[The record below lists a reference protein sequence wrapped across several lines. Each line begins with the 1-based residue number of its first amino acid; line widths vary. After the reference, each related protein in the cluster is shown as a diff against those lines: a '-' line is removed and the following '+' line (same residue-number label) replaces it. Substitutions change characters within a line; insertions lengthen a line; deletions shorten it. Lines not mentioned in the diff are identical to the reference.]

1 MSRFP
6 RAVIVKGELLLGFS
20 VTMGAGL
27 KMMLALGALGTFGFY
42 LARVSEMTEG
52 AQWGFIGA
60 ILVQSFLFV
69 VIPGKPKKVVVRKR
83 LVEMEAEDEIEEE
96 SRNLPEPVKSD
107 PLDGA
112 TLRERKMAKIRA
124 KEEEEAVDDDEVIQ
138 IDVGDIEE
146 IEDVHIADQYVVEID
161 AESIE
166 ESRIEDTVDER
177 RRRHAEIRQ
186 RIEARRREQMA
197 QVRASAAKMW
207 DDNQDREDLVAVLS
221 DPEHG
226 LTVLE
231 EPASVSPGHP
241 YGSTFIR
248 IDEERVIKVRIP
260 LDEGFR
266 KVETEEPEAL
276 PLPLPG
282 GLPLPVGLPL
292 PGGLPLPLPAGG
304 LPLPPPPMVGTL
316 PPPVLESQSKL
327 AALRNEIDD

>member
-1 MSRFP
+1 
-6 RAVIVKGELLLGFS
+6 
-20 VTMGAGL
+20 MGAGL
-27 KMMLALGALGTFGFY
+27 KLILAVGAVGTFGFY

-60 ILVQSFLFV
+60 ILLQSFLFV
-69 VIPGKPKKVVVRKR
+69 IIPGKPKKVVVRKR
-83 LVEMEAEDEIEEE
+83 LVEMEVEEE
-96 SRNLPEPVKSD
+96 SEEEAANLPEPVKSD

-124 KEEEEAVDDDEVIQ
+124 KEEEESVESDDEIQ
-138 IDVGDIEE
+138 IAPEDIEE
-146 IEDVHIADQYVVEID
+146 IDDVHIADQYVVEID

-197 QVRASAAKMW
+197 EVRASTAKMW
-207 DDNQDREDLVAVLS
+207 DETQDREDLVTILS
-221 DPEHG
+221 QPEHG
-226 LTVLE
+226 LTILD
-231 EPASVSPGHP
+231 EPASVTPGHP

-266 KVETEEPEAL
+266 KAEVEEPEES
-276 PLPLPG
+276 PLPG
-282 GLPLPVGLPL
+282 GLPLPEGLPL
-292 PGGLPLPLPAGG
+292 PGGLPLPMPAGG
-304 LPLPPPPMVGTL
+304 LPIPPPPMVGTL
-316 PPPVLESQSKL
+316 PPPVMDSQSKL
-327 AALRNEIDD
+327 AALRDEMDD

>member
-1 MSRFP
+1 
-6 RAVIVKGELLLGFS
+6 
-20 VTMGAGL
+20 MGGGL
-27 KMMLALGALGTFGFY
+27 KMMLAVGAFGTFGFY
-42 LARVSEMTEG
+42 LSRVSEMTEG

-60 ILVQSFLFV
+60 ILVQSFLFII
-69 VIPGKPKKVVVRKR
+69 IPGKPKKVIVRRK
-83 LVEMEAEDEIEEE
+83 LVETEAEDEAEAAVD
-96 SRNLPEPVKSD
+96 LPEPIKSD

-124 KEEEEAVDDDEVIQ
+124 KEEEDSDDSEEEIQ
-138 IDVGDIEE
+138 IAAEDIEE
-146 IEDVHIADQYVVEID
+146 IDGIHIADQYVVEID

-197 QVRASAAKMW
+197 EVRASAAKMW
-207 DDNQDREDLVAVLS
+207 DDNQDREDLVALLS

-226 LTVLE
+226 LTVLD

-248 IDEERVIKVRIP
+248 IDEDRVVKVRIP

-266 KVETEEPEAL
+266 KAEVEESEEQL
-276 PLPLPG
+276 LPG
-282 GLPLPVGLPL
+282 GFPLPAGLPL

-316 PPPVLESQSKL
+316 PPPPVMQSQSKL
-327 AALRNEIDD
+327 AALRDEIEE

>member
-1 MSRFP
+1 
-6 RAVIVKGELLLGFS
+6 
-20 VTMGAGL
+20 MGTGL
-27 KMMLALGALGTFGFY
+27 KLMLALGAIGTFGFY

-60 ILVQSFLFV
+60 ILLQSFLFV
-69 VIPGKPKKVVVRKR
+69 VVPGKQKKVVVRKK
-83 LVEMEAEDEIEEE
+83 LVEMEAEDEVEEITA
-96 SRNLPEPVKSD
+96 NLPEPVKSD

-112 TLRERKMAKIRA
+112 TLRERKMAKIKA
-124 KEEEEAVDDDEVIQ
+124 KEEEDSDSDEEIQ
-138 IDVGDIEE
+138 IAAEDIEA

-177 RRRHAEIRQ
+177 RRRHTEIRQ

-197 QVRASAAKMW
+197 EVRASAAKMW
-207 DDNQDREDLVAVLS
+207 DDNQDREDMVAVLS

-226 LTVLE
+226 LMVLD

-248 IDEERVIKVRIP
+248 IDDERVVKVRIP
-260 LDEGFR
+260 LDAGFR
-266 KVETEEPEAL
+266 KVETEEPE
-276 PLPLPG
+276 
-282 GLPLPVGLPL
+282 GLPL

-304 LPLPPPPMVGTL
+304 LPLPPPPMIGTL
-316 PPPVLESQSKL
+316 PPPVMESQSKL
-327 AALRNEIDD
+327 AALRNEMDD

>member
-1 MSRFP
+1 
-6 RAVIVKGELLLGFS
+6 
-20 VTMGAGL
+20 MGTGL
-27 KMMLALGALGTFGFY
+27 KLMLALGAIGTFGFY

-60 ILVQSFLFV
+60 ILLQSFLFV
-69 VIPGKPKKVVVRKR
+69 VVPGKQKKVVVRKK
-83 LVEMEAEDEIEEE
+83 LVEMETEDEVEEITA
-96 SRNLPEPVKSD
+96 NLPEPVKSD

-112 TLRERKMAKIRA
+112 TLRERKMAKIKA
-124 KEEEEAVDDDEVIQ
+124 KEEEDSDSDEEIQ
-138 IDVGDIEE
+138 IAAEDIEA

-197 QVRASAAKMW
+197 EVRASAAKMW
-207 DDNQDREDLVAVLS
+207 DDNQDREDMVAVLS

-226 LTVLE
+226 MMVLD

-248 IDEERVIKVRIP
+248 IDDERVVKVRIP
-260 LDEGFR
+260 LDAGFR
-266 KVETEEPEAL
+266 KVETEEPE
-276 PLPLPG
+276 
-282 GLPLPVGLPL
+282 GLPL

-304 LPLPPPPMVGTL
+304 LPLPPPPMIGTL
-316 PPPVLESQSKL
+316 PPPVMESQSKL
-327 AALRNEIDD
+327 AALRNEMDD

>member
-1 MSRFP
+1 
-6 RAVIVKGELLLGFS
+6 
-20 VTMGAGL
+20 MGTGL
-27 KMMLALGALGTFGFY
+27 KLMLALGAIGTFGFY

-60 ILVQSFLFV
+60 ILLQSFLFV
-69 VIPGKPKKVVVRKR
+69 VVPGKQKKVVVRKK
-83 LVEMEAEDEIEEE
+83 LVEMEAEDEVEEITA
-96 SRNLPEPVKSD
+96 NLPEPVKSD

-112 TLRERKMAKIRA
+112 TLRERKMAKIKA
-124 KEEEEAVDDDEVIQ
+124 KEEEDSDSDEEIQ
-138 IDVGDIEE
+138 IAAEDIEA

-177 RRRHAEIRQ
+177 RRRHTEIRQ

-197 QVRASAAKMW
+197 EVRASAAKMW
-207 DDNQDREDLVAVLS
+207 DDNQDREDMVAVLS

-226 LTVLE
+226 LIVLD

-248 IDEERVIKVRIP
+248 IDDERVVKVRIP
-260 LDEGFR
+260 LDAGFR
-266 KVETEEPEAL
+266 KVETEEPE
-276 PLPLPG
+276 
-282 GLPLPVGLPL
+282 GLPL

-304 LPLPPPPMVGTL
+304 LPLPPPPMIGTL
-316 PPPVLESQSKL
+316 PPPVMESQSKL
-327 AALRNEIDD
+327 AALRNEMDD

>member
-1 MSRFP
+1 
-6 RAVIVKGELLLGFS
+6 
-20 VTMGAGL
+20 MGTGL
-27 KMMLALGALGTFGFY
+27 KLMLALGAIGTFGFY

-60 ILVQSFLFV
+60 ILLQSFLFV
-69 VIPGKPKKVVVRKR
+69 VVPGKQKKVVVRKK
-83 LVEMEAEDEIEEE
+83 LVEMEAEDEVEEIAA
-96 SRNLPEPVKSD
+96 NLPEPVKSD

-112 TLRERKMAKIRA
+112 TLRERKMAKIKP
-124 KEEEEAVDDDEVIQ
+124 KEEEDSDSDEEIQ
-138 IDVGDIEE
+138 IAAEDIEA

-197 QVRASAAKMW
+197 EVRASAAKMW
-207 DDNQDREDLVAVLS
+207 DDNQDREDMVAVLS

-226 LTVLE
+226 LMVLD

-248 IDEERVIKVRIP
+248 IDDERVVKVRIP
-260 LDEGFR
+260 LDAGFR
-266 KVETEEPEAL
+266 KVETEEPE
-276 PLPLPG
+276 
-282 GLPLPVGLPL
+282 GLPLPSGLPL

-304 LPLPPPPMVGTL
+304 LPLPPPPMIGTL
-316 PPPVLESQSKL
+316 PPPVMESQSKL
-327 AALRNEIDD
+327 AALRNEMDD